1 MIGRL
6 TNKGIS
12 EIVKSI
18 NGRIRNMLCS
28 HLDYMSYF
36 EDVIKE
42 TKSQIDKVLLPY
54 RKKRFIR
61 RDHRCK
67 QSNHCNLYC
76 RLGYLYVP
84 L

>member
-42 TKSQIDKVLLPY
+42 TKSQIDKVLLPTWVLICPSL
-54 RKKRFIR
+54 KLTKHLAI
-61 RDHRCK
+61 
-67 QSNHCNLYC
+67 
-76 RLGYLYVP
+76 
-84 L
+84 